1 MLVRRFMFCYYID
14 PQTFLLPLASC
25 SGLEDLECD
34 EGAVDL
40 EELRKRMQ
48 KLKVDLRQNE
58 EDLEDN

>member
-1 MLVRRFMFCYYID
+1 
-14 PQTFLLPLASC
+14 
-25 SGLEDLECD
+25 
-34 EGAVDL
+34 VDL